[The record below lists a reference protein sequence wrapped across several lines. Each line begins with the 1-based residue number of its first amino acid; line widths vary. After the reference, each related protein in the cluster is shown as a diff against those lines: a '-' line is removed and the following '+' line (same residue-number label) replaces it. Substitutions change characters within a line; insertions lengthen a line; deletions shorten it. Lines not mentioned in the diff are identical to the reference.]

1 MSKII
6 SNAVFW
12 YFNEVTSRVVAESGI
27 ASDRHHLGKILF
39 QSFKDAPDMI
49 MQIDGSTG
57 KKETSKSALERTV
70 RCATSFRN
78 IGLEYQD
85 VILVMAPNH
94 LDVTIPIYAS
104 FYLGLN
110 VATID
115 MNYGVYE
122 LQETLKCVVPKI
134 IFCENSNVNNVQ
146 EALQL
151 SNMSAHIVTF
161 GEKKE
166 HMSFSEFLIKYDD
179 NNTTVENFKPS
190 NFDPKVTNLIL
201 AATSGSTELPK
212 AVMMTHENVSINFP
226 HAFCG
231 VHEFP
236 SPFKVGLV
244 ISPIQWVSAIIQ
256 FIMSPILRYT
266 RVQTSS
272 PISPEHVT
280 FLINKYKPEFFIISP
295 TFLTSLFK
303 YSLKEKCDFTSFK
316 YILVGGSVVSEE
328 LLNEMTKESPQT
340 HIHNSY
346 GLTEISGIFSM
357 GVHSPRNSIGQ
368 PLGVALY
375 KIVSL
380 ETNETIS
387 RPNVPGELRLKGPS
401 VCKGYYNK
409 PEETAEAF
417 DEDGWYKTGDIVYKD
432 EHSNFYFLG
441 RIKLL
446 LKYNNHQISPV
457 ELESVIMKHPGVLDV
472 AVTGIPDPECGD
484 LPVAVVIAHDDFDV
498 TAQDI
503 KDLVKKTLSDP
514 KQLRGG
520 VIFIKDFPTTA
531 TSKIDRTKLKELAMR
546 MKRE

>member
-280 FLINKYKPEFFIISP
+280 FLINKYK
-295 TFLTSLFK
+295 
-303 YSLKEKCDFTSFK
+303 
-316 YILVGGSVVSEE
+316 
-328 LLNEMTKESPQT
+328 KESPQT